1 MFCIYTQ
8 KRTKMLIEG
17 LNTDNKVFII
27 AEIGNNHEGDFNLA
41 QEMIAQAAEAGV
53 NAVKFQTIIPELLVD
68 RSQQERIAR
77 LQKFQFTYEQFE
89 ILAKTAKDNNVVF
102 CSTPFDLQS
111 ASFLNSIQSVFK
123 IASGDNNFF
132 PLIDHVAAFCKP
144 IIISTGLSN
153 MDLLKNLHNRVTGI
167 WANANVTPGLAFL
180 HCLTSYP
187 TPVDQ
192 AGLSSIFKLREE
204 FPQLVIGYSD
214 HTMGIDASLYSVV
227 AGARIVEKHFTIDKN
242 HSDFRDHQ
250 LSADPVDMRNLV
262 DGIREIELMFG
273 EGPGEESHCEKDMHA
288 VARRSIAAAVDLP
301 VGTVLEKDHLIWVRP
316 GTGMA
321 PGEESKLLGRKV
333 ITEKLSGEIFAPTD
347 VI

>member
-1 MFCIYTQ
+1 MI
-8 KRTKMLIEG
+8 IEG
-17 LNTDNKVFII
+17 HNTDKKVFII
-27 AEIGNNHEGDFNLA
+27 AEIGNNHEGDFSLA
-41 QEMIAQAAEAGV
+41 EEMIAQAAAAGAD
-53 NAVKFQTIIPELLVD
+53 AVKFQTIIPEFLVD

-77 LQKFQFTYEQFE
+77 LKKFQFTYEQFE
-89 ILAKTAKDNNVVF
+89 TLAKTAKDNNIVF

-111 ASFLNSIQSVFK
+111 ANFLDGIQSLFK

-132 PLIDHVAAFCKP
+132 PLIDHVAAFYKP
-144 IIISTGLSN
+144 MIISTGLSN
-153 MDLLKNLHNRVTGI
+153 IDLLINLNDRVTRI
-167 WANANVTPGLAFL
+167 WANANVDPGLAFL

-192 AGLSSIFKLREE
+192 AGLSSIYKLREE

-214 HTMGIDASLYSVV
+214 HTMGISASLYSVV
-227 AGARIVEKHFTIDKN
+227 AGARIVEKHFTINKN
-242 HSDFRDHQ
+242 YSDFRDHQ
-250 LSADPVDMRNLV
+250 LSADPTDMRNLV

-273 EGPGEESHCEKDMHA
+273 DGPGEESHCEKDMHA
-288 VARRSIAAAVDLP
+288 VARRSIAAAVDLSI
-301 VGTVLEKDHLIWVRP
+301 GTVVEKEHLIWVRP